1 MILKQLPEMN
11 RWLLGLIASNI
22 LSSSLLCKSNTYI
35 YNSVIYQKLG
45 ESKDTMCRSNNCH
58 CWHDYPER
66 GWIQFL
72 MLRVLYEKPVHG
84 YQLLEEIEQRSCGC
98 HKLEPGSIYTL
109 LRRMEE
115 RGLLESKW
123 EKVEGGTDRRVY
135 TVTVDG
141 VEALRMGLESI
152 VKRRLLFE
160 DLARFYK
167 EHFESFGGGE
177 R

>member
-1 MILKQLPEMN
+1 
-11 RWLLGLIASNI
+11 
-22 LSSSLLCKSNTYI
+22 
-35 YNSVIYQKLG
+35 
-45 ESKDTMCRSNNCH
+45 MCGPKNCG

-72 MLRVLYEKPVHG
+72 LMRILYEKPMHG
-84 YQLLEEIEQRSCGC
+84 YQLLEEIERRSSGC

-123 EKVEGGTDRRVY
+123 EKVEGGPDRRVY
-135 TVTVDG
+135 SLTSKG
-141 VEALRMGLESI
+141 VEALKMGLESI
-152 VKRRLLFE
+152 VKRKMLFD
-160 DLARFYK
+160 DLAKFYH
-167 EHFESFGGGE
+167 ENFEKQKGGE